1 MVQEKT
7 ELHERVETGKPIL
20 VVEFA
25 PPLGGDP
32 EPVREAAKRY
42 AGKVHALGVSDNRD
56 RVAMSALAAAVLIRE
71 AGVEPIL
78 HVVTRDRNRIALVSD
93 YLGAQAL
100 GVRNVFCTSGSHQTL
115 GRARTA
121 KNVFDVDSIQL
132 LRTYTNLATDGRVV
146 GEEGIDG
153 CGPVCLGAAAS
164 PFADPVEL
172 QLVRLAKKVAAGARF
187 LITDPVFDPQR
198 FDPWWKTVADR
209 GLHERVAIL
218 AGVHLLT
225 DAEAAKA
232 YAGRRPD
239 PMVPEALLQRIA
251 SAGDKTAQRAA
262 GIEIARETIERLS
275 GIPGLRGFGICA
287 DRDEDALELIEQAGL
302 GTE

>member
-1 MVQEKT
+1 MADEKT
-7 ELHERVETGKPIL
+7 ELHDRIDSGKPIL

-25 PPLGGDP
+25 PPLGADP
-32 EPVREAAKRY
+32 GPVRDAAKRY

-56 RVAMSALAAAVLIRE
+56 RVGMSALAAAVLVKE
-71 AGVEPIL
+71 ADVEPIL

-100 GVRNVFCTSGSHQTL
+100 GIRNVFCTSGSHQTL
-115 GRARTA
+115 GRARAA

-132 LRTYTNLATDGRVV
+132 LRTYANLPSNGRIV
-146 GEEGIDG
+146 GEEGIDA

-172 QLVRLAKKVAAGARF
+172 QLARLAKKVAAGAHF
-187 LITDPVFDPQR
+187 LITDPVFDHQR
-198 FDPWWKTVADR
+198 FEGWWKAVTDR
-209 GLHERVAIL
+209 GLDERVAIL
-218 AGVHLLT
+218 AGIHLLT

-232 YAGRRPD
+232 YAQRRPD
-239 PMVPEALLQRIA
+239 PMVPEAVLQRIA

-262 GIEIARETIERLS
+262 GIGIARETVERLT
-275 GIPGLRGFGICA
+275 GIPGLRGFAVCA
-287 DRDEDALELIEQAGL
+287 DRDEDALELIEKAGM
-302 GTE
+302 GAE

>member
-1 MVQEKT
+1 MAEKT
-7 ELHERVETGKPIL
+7 ELHARIDSGKPIL
-20 VVEFA
+20 VVELA

-32 EPVREAAKRY
+32 RPVRDAAKRF

-56 RVAMSALAAAVLIRE
+56 RVAMSALAAAVLVEE

-115 GRARTA
+115 GRSRAA
-121 KNVFDVDSIQL
+121 KNVFDVDSTQL
-132 LRTYTNLATDGRVV
+132 LRTLTNLKTDARIV

-172 QLVRLAKKVAAGARF
+172 QLVRLVKKAAAGAHF
-187 LITDPVFDPQR
+187 LITDPVFDLDR
-198 FDPWWKTVADR
+198 FEHWWKAVADR

-218 AGVHLLT
+218 AGVHVLG
-225 DAEAAKA
+225 DAESARA
-232 YAGRRPD
+232 YARRRPD
-239 PMVPEALLQRIA
+239 PMVPESLLQRIA
-251 SAGDKTAQRAA
+251 SAGDKTARRAA
-262 GIEIARETIERLS
+262 GIEIAKETVDRLRR
-275 GIPGLRGFGICA
+275 IPGLRGFEICA
-287 DRDEDALELIEQAGL
+287 DREDDSLELIEQAGL

>member
-1 MVQEKT
+1 MAHEKT
-7 ELHERVETGKPIL
+7 ELHDRIDSGKPIL
-20 VVEFA
+20 VVELA

-32 EPVREAAKRY
+32 GPVRDAAKRC
-42 AGKVHALGVSDNRD
+42 AGRVHALGLSDNRD
-56 RVAMSALAAAVLIRE
+56 RVAMSALAAAVLVRE
-71 AGVEPIL
+71 AGIEPIL

-115 GRARTA
+115 GRARAA

-146 GEEGIDG
+146 GEPGIDG

-172 QLVRLAKKVAAGARF
+172 QLVRLAKKVAAGACF
-187 LITDPVFDPQR
+187 LITDPVFDHPR
-198 FDPWWKTVADR
+198 FEGWWKAVTDR

-218 AGVHLLT
+218 AGVQVLC
-225 DAEAAKA
+225 DAESARAHA
-232 YAGRRPD
+232 RRRPD
-239 PMVPEALLQRIA
+239 PLVPAALLQRIA
-251 SAGDKTAQRAA
+251 SPADKTAQRAA
-262 GIEIARETIERLS
+262 GIEIAVETVERLS
-275 GIPGLRGFGICA
+275 GASGLRGFAVSA
-287 DRDEDALELIEQAGL
+287 DRDEDALELIEKAGL